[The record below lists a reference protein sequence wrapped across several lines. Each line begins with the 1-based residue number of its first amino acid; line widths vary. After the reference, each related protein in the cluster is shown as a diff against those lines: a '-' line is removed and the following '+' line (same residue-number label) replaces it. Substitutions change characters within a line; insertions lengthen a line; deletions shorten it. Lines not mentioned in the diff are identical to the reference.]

1 MASDQR
7 YSYEYEP
14 SKLKGLK
21 NRLLQ
26 LAARFVPG
34 GATFRVRMHRARGV
48 KIGDN
53 VWIGYDAIIDTS
65 KPWTVTIE
73 DGAHIGIRAII
84 IGHFSDTAGVKIG
97 RWAFIGPGVIIMPN
111 VEIGEGAVVSA
122 GSVVTRSV
130 PPFTVVQG
138 NPAVPV
144 AKTDVPMG
152 FLSVKAFARQLKPI
166 SAGPARATTPD
177 PRPAGSTGSP

>member
-1 MASDQR
+1 MADVPR
-7 YSYEYEP
+7 YDYEHEP
-14 SKLKGLK
+14 SKLRGLK

-26 LAARFVPG
+26 LAARFIPG
-34 GATFRVRMHRARGV
+34 GVTFRASMHRARGV

-65 KPWTVTIE
+65 KPWTVEIG
-73 DGAHIGIRAII
+73 DNAHIGIRVTI
-84 IGHFSDTAGVKIG
+84 IGHFSDTEGVKIG
-97 RWAFIGPGVIIMPN
+97 KSAFIGPGVIIMPN
-111 VEIGEGAVVSA
+111 VVIGEGAVVSA

-144 AKTDVPMG
+144 AMTESPMG
-152 FLSVKAFARQLKPI
+152 FMSVKAFARQLKSVGRP
-166 SAGPARATTPD
+166 RTP
-177 PRPAGSTGSP
+177 PKPPVAEPPKA